1 LTLTE
6 RQVLGTLR
14 RMRNARDAEWPQ
26 RNRNAESSAFGAVG
40 ILIVLGL
47 YLTFRGYHS
56 LDGDQAYRLPLLLHQ
71 QDPSLYAT
79 DPFVRAFDDF
89 NPHRGSLVIL
99 GGAASLL
106 GLSPALFLIFGLT
119 FLATYCGIDRLA
131 GAVWPRAGRRAG
143 LAAVILVL
151 AAKAGNIGTNHL
163 FEAMVL
169 DRLMAMALVWLALA
183 SIVGHPDRGWRPA
196 ALALGGAA
204 LIHPSL
210 GLQASLA
217 VVASWGLWALLGSRT
232 QVGWKTAWRGMLATG
247 LALIPG
253 LVFNLGSGG
262 SLLNGLPPADFW
274 VLAVELQSP
283 QHMLPHLW
291 RMPQWLAWA
300 SYLLL
305 AGMALARIP
314 GELLAPGQSHPPNP
328 PFARGGKDW
337 GPASRVRLA
346 LMLAVV
352 LASLSAAWMA
362 IEVLHNLRITIFQPF
377 RMATVA
383 RGLALVFIAGR
394 LLELWER
401 GEWFPRLR
409 SVLIGVALAGDWML
423 VVVTI
428 AEIGVAVCET
438 LADRP
443 LKGRFAFVPHLEKAV
458 YAALLAFG
466 LVFLSRHDTESGHW
480 PLLAVLGVGL
490 AAAFSTRWAT
500 RAGRRS
506 VGECEAPAERAQ
518 TWPRHAPVGALA
530 LAWVVPIAA
539 LFAGLVPADH
549 PAARWPLVQG
559 LVARCRFAATP
570 IDDVERLA
578 NWCRRHT
585 PAAARFIGPPG
596 PKTFRLWSRRSLA
609 FNRAGSPYHAAGLA
623 DWFRRFQDHVGV
635 HEPPAAFVRDY
646 LAGRHSFEARYD
658 QLDDEEQAAL
668 AFRQGAE
675 YVIALSP
682 SAGKLAGGSARK
694 RPMELLHTEGR
705 YAVYKVNRELLS
717 HRQ

>member
-1 LTLTE
+1 M
-6 RQVLGTLR
+6 G
-14 RMRNARDAEWPQ
+14 NARDAESQ
-26 RNRNAESSAFGAVG
+26 KRNRSAGYSASGAVR

-47 YLTFRGYHS
+47 YLTLRGYHS

-71 QDPSLYAT
+71 QDPSLYAS

-106 GLSPALFLIFGLT
+106 GLSPALFVIFGLT

-131 GAVWPRAGRRAG
+131 AAVWPQAGRRAG

-151 AAKAGNIGTNHL
+151 IAKAGNIGTNHL

-183 SIVGHPDRGWRPA
+183 RVVGNPDRGWWPA
-196 ALALGGAA
+196 ALALGGAT
-204 LIHPSL
+204 LIHPSV

-217 VVASWGLWALLGSRT
+217 VVASWGLWALLGQRT
-232 QVGWKTAWRGMLATG
+232 GVGWKTATGGMLATG

-253 LVFNLGSGG
+253 LALNLGSSR
-262 SLLNGLPPADFW
+262 SLLNGLPAADFW

-300 SYLLL
+300 SYLVL
-305 AGMALARIP
+305 AGIALARFP
-314 GELLAPGQSHPPNP
+314 SEMLGAKLDSRHPAGP
-328 PFARGGKDW
+328 PLRKGRKGLVA
-337 GPASRVRLA
+337 AARVRLA

-352 LASLSAAWMA
+352 LASLGAAWVA

-394 LLELWER
+394 LVELWER
-401 GEWFPRLR
+401 GQWFPRLR

-428 AEIGVAVCET
+428 AETGVALCEW

-443 LKGRFAFVPHLEKAV
+443 LGGRFAFGPHVQKIVFAG
-458 YAALLAFG
+458 LLGLG

-490 AAAFSTRWAT
+490 AATFSIRWAT
-500 RAGRRS
+500 RSGQTS
-506 VGECEAPAERAQ
+506 SGNCEAPRRASSTRGQ
-518 TWPRHAPVGALA
+518 GTRPSGRLPWPGWFPWRPSL
-530 LAWVVPIAA
+530 
-539 LFAGLVPADH
+539 PA
-549 PAARWPLVQG
+549 
-559 LVARCRFAATP
+559 
-570 IDDVERLA
+570 
-578 NWCRRHT
+578 
-585 PAAARFIGPPG
+585 
-596 PKTFRLWSRRSLA
+596 
-609 FNRAGSPYHAAGLA
+609 
-623 DWFRRFQDHVGV
+623 WFRPTIPR
-635 HEPPAAFVRDY
+635 R
-646 LAGRHSFEARYD
+646 
-658 QLDDEEQAAL
+658 
-668 AFRQGAE
+668 
-675 YVIALSP
+675 
-682 SAGKLAGGSARK
+682 GGHWFK
-694 RPMELLHTEGR
+694 DC
-705 YAVYKVNRELLS
+705 
-717 HRQ
+717 